1 MGLSSSLYFIGLMI
15 GSVVTGGLAD
25 TWGRRPTLL
34 VGAFFY
40 LFYLVA
46 DECSLCYIQ
55 SRPTL
60 LLGVFPHPIY
70 RHFSPLLWVDE
81 NLWCYIQSFHAEDK
95 RIGWYLVKE
104 TNSLGM

>member
-60 LLGVFPHPIY
+60 LLGVFSPILSIGI
-70 RHFSPLLWVDE
+70 FPLYYGLM
-81 NLWCYIQSFHAEDK
+81 
-95 RIGWYLVKE
+95 RIRCVIFNPSMLRIKE
-104 TNSLGM
+104 LAGTW